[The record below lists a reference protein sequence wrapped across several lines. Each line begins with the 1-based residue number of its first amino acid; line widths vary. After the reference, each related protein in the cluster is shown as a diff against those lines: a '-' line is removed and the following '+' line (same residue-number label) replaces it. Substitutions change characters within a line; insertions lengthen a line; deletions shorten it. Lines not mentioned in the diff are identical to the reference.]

1 MSGSFEERLKQKL
14 EQSSP
19 EELGYRPDREQLWHK
34 VVTRQK
40 RRSLPLRLWL
50 SHAAAIAAGLLIG
63 GFFLATYKD
72 REAAAGLKPGQAT
85 AVVQTQQPQAAEN
98 TNAPDKAPVTPS
110 VATVQPAT
118 RHHLQQAHNPQPAK
132 GQPPTPITPVTTQQ
146 QVTTA
151 AVPVPVPTPEPVVVA
166 RVEPTKTAKAK
177 VLHLMDID
185 NENTRALRS
194 PRESNSSWAWMLPRP
209 TGSDGT
215 SFSQQLSEHLFHSKN

>member
-118 RHHLQQAHNPQPAK
+118 RHQLQQAHNPQPAK
-132 GQPPTPITPVTTQQ
+132 GQHPAPIAPVTTQQ
-146 QVTTA
+146 QVITA
-151 AVPVPVPTPEPVVVA
+151 AVPAPTPEPVVA
-166 RVEPTKTAKAK
+166 RVEPTKTEKAK

-194 PRESNSSWAWMLPRP
+194 PRESNNSWAWMLPRP